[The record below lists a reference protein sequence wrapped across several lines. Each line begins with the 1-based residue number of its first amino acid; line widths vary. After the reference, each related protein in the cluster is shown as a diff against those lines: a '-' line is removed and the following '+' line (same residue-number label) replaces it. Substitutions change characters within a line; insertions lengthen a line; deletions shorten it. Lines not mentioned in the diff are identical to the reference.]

1 MAEVIVSTIVNQLAE
16 ITRKQIQEEV
26 SLVRGVKKEILYLSS
41 ELKTIQN
48 VLDDAERRGYKEKT
62 IQHWLNELE
71 DTSYDIADVL
81 DEWNYVKLKLQIE
94 GPDSVV
100 VPLKVCP
107 FIPSCLC
114 VEKIETRRDI
124 AKKIKKLKER
134 MDMIVKKKARYDFIV
149 ARPVE
154 PRTSDRGITTS
165 FIEVSETQERPD
177 DTDIVVRKLILE
189 GADQEGRYPRVISI
203 VGTGGIG
210 KTTLA
215 QLVYNDDQVINYFK
229 KRIWICVSDVSDEVK
244 IAKGIVEQVNGSAPN
259 LNELE
264 SLLKCLADSISGK
277 KFLLVLDDWESL
289 KTSLKCGGSRS
300 KLLMTTR
307 SEMVAKKMG
316 SAENEIHRMKQLSDD
331 NCWLLMRQI
340 AFFERREEEAEKFQD
355 IGKNIAKK
363 CKGLPLAAKVLG
375 SHLRFK
381 NTMEEWEN
389 VLNSDMWQLE
399 KVELELFPHLSLSYN
414 ELSPAM
420 KRCFSYCAIFPK
432 DYEIDVEKLIRM
444 WMAQGYLSTN
454 GSSAG
459 DLDLRG
465 RDYFDILR
473 MRSLFQEVGK
483 SFGRVI
489 TCKMHDII
497 HDFAQFLRERKS
509 QNMEGS
515 IEATTKELSGAC
527 DPSLLTKIKVY
538 RSLVQ
543 QYSEDL
549 LTSSHLCKSLRV
561 LKVGLQSENIETEI
575 KNLIHLRYLDMDG
588 RRLDRIPQTL
598 FKLYNLET
606 LYLNKLELR
615 EIPKEIG
622 NLIRLTHL
630 DLSLNR
636 DIKELP
642 ETICNLHHLRTL
654 GLDRCFSLERLPEGL
669 DRLVNLTHLR
679 NSHTY
684 LLKQIPQGLEQLTGL
699 RTLNCYNVGRSWCKW
714 RYLNKLDKLSG
725 YLELYI
731 ELHDTEDV
739 NEAQKVKLRNKID
752 IQSLKFNFFSTWQ
765 QIDDITESVRNEI
778 LEALQP
784 PPNLLSLEIE
794 FYQGTK
800 FPGWITSSLNHLKTM
815 CIVNTHYC
823 SALPPLGKLPGLE
836 LLEIFSMNNLEFL
849 GREFLGIATSLD
861 DDDIINVPPPLPSP
875 SSSSSMVIGFPKLK
889 ELKISYCNEWKEWED
904 ITAEEEGSATVS
916 IMPCLEKLVILNCHS
931 ITVLPHRLLRKASSL
946 QHLKISI

>member
-1 MAEVIVSTIVNQLAE
+1 M
-16 ITRKQIQEEV
+16 
-26 SLVRGVKKEILYLSS
+26 VRGVKKEVRYLSS
-41 ELKTIQN
+41 ELKTIRN
-48 VLDDAERRGYKEKT
+48 VLDDAERRGYKEQT
-62 IQHWLNELE
+62 IQDWLKDLE
-71 DTSYDIADVL
+71 DISYDIADVL
-81 DEWNYVKLKLQIE
+81 DEWNYEKLKLQIE

-100 VPLKVCP
+100 VPPKVCP
-107 FIPSCLC
+107 FIPSCLY
-114 VEKIETRRDI
+114 VEKIATRRDI

-134 MDMIVKKKARYDFIV
+134 MDMIVKKKARYAFKE
-149 ARPVE
+149 AQPVE
-154 PRTSDRGITTS
+154 PRTSDRRITTS
-165 FIEVSETQERPD
+165 FVEVSEIQGRRD
-177 DTDIVVRKLILE
+177 DTNIVVSKLILE

-215 QLVYNDDQVINYFK
+215 QLVYHDDRVKNCFK
-229 KRIWICVSDVSDEVK
+229 KTIWICVSDVSDEVK
-244 IAKGIVEQVNGSAPN
+244 IVKGIIEQVNGSAPN

-277 KFLLVLDDWESL
+277 KFLLVLDDVWEEYCTKWESL

-316 SAENEIHRMKQLSDD
+316 SAENEIHRMNQLSDD
-331 NCWLLMRQI
+331 DCWLLMRQI
-340 AFFERREEEAEKFQD
+340 AFFERREEEAEKLQD

-363 CKGLPLAAKVLG
+363 CKGLPLAAK
-375 SHLRFK
+375 
-381 NTMEEWEN
+381 
-389 VLNSDMWQLE
+389 
-399 KVELELFPHLSLSYN
+399 
-414 ELSPAM
+414 
-420 KRCFSYCAIFPK
+420 
-432 DYEIDVEKLIRM
+432 
-444 WMAQGYLSTN
+444 
-454 GSSAG
+454 
-459 DLDLRG
+459 
-465 RDYFDILR
+465 
-473 MRSLFQEVGK
+473 
-483 SFGRVI
+483 
-489 TCKMHDII
+489 
-497 HDFAQFLRERKS
+497 
-509 QNMEGS
+509 NMESS

-527 DPSLLTKIKVY
+527 DPSLLTQIKVY

-543 QYSEDL
+543 QYSENL
-549 LTSSHLCKSLRV
+549 LTSSHLSKSLRV
-561 LKVGLQSENIETEI
+561 LRVGLQSENIETEI
-575 KNLIHLRYLDMDG
+575 KNLIHLRYLDMRVG
-588 RRLDRIPQTL
+588 RLDRIPQTL

-636 DIKELP
+636 DMKELP

-654 GLDRCFSLERLPEGL
+654 GLDRCFSLERLPEGI

-684 LLKQIPQGLEQLTGL
+684 ELKQIPQGLEQLTGL

-725 YLELYI
+725 DLELNI
-731 ELHDTEDV
+731 QLHDTEDV
-739 NEAQKVKLRNKID
+739 NEAQKVNLRNKID

-815 CIVNTHYC
+815 RIVNTHYC

-861 DDDIINVPPPLPSP
+861 DDDINVPPPLPSP
-875 SSSSSMVIGFPKLK
+875 SSSMVIGFPKLK

-946 QHLKISI
+946 QHLEIWSYSLSNSYNDKEEWEDVPPEEEGSATASIMPCLKELEIKYCGLIELRHRLLRKASSLEHVHWKRVF